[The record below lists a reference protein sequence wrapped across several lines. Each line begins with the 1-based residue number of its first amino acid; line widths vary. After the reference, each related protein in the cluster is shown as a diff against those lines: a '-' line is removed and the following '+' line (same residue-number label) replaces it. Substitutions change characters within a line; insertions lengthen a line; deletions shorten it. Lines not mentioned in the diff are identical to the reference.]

1 MADSLNDYR
10 HHRRAG
16 PQKTSDEEER
26 RKQTQVPFTP
36 FRTAPLCEGS
46 GMPAKEQSM
55 FQECAITLL

>member
-16 PQKTSDEEER
+16 PQNTSDEEQR

-36 FRTAPLCEGS
+36 FSAAALCEGS
-46 GMPAKEQSM
+46 GMRVKEQRM
-55 FQECAITLL
+55 RQEWTIILL